1 MNLELL
7 RTFLAVHRAGSL
19 TRAASRLGMSQPTV
33 TAQIRTLEKELGR
46 QLFIRRPDGVR
57 PTGPAD
63 QLARRLAPHLDAL
76 EAVIETE
83 VLQRVPFEQP
93 LHIGGPTELLTV
105 RVLPALAELVAEGLQ
120 LRTVTGMPDELLD
133 GLLAG
138 RHDLVVSTAPPRRRG
153 ISSTPLMDEEFLLV
167 AHPDWKD
174 RLPADVAADA
184 GKALDSVPVVAYA
197 EELPIIR
204 RYWLTVFGRRPPMRA
219 AVVVPDLRG
228 VLATVV
234 AGAGI
239 TVLPRY
245 LAANALEQG
254 ELTVLH
260 QPELPPINTVYL
272 VVRAG
277 SLAQQRIALVHQ
289 KLLTEARSW

>member
-1 MNLELL
+1 
-7 RTFLAVHRAGSL
+7 
-19 TRAASRLGMSQPTV
+19 
-33 TAQIRTLEKELGR
+33 
-46 QLFIRRPDGVR
+46 
-57 PTGPAD
+57 
-63 QLARRLAPHLDAL
+63 
-76 EAVIETE
+76 
-83 VLQRVPFEQP
+83 
-93 LHIGGPTELLTV
+93 
-105 RVLPALAELVAEGLQ
+105 
-120 LRTVTGMPDELLD
+120 
-133 GLLAG
+133 
-138 RHDLVVSTAPPRRRG
+138 
-153 ISSTPLMDEEFLLV
+153 
-167 AHPDWKD
+167 
-174 RLPADVAADA
+174 
-184 GKALDSVPVVAYA
+184 
-197 EELPIIR
+197 
-204 RYWLTVFGRRPPMRA
+204 MRA

-260 QPELPPINTVYL
+260 QPELSPINTIYL

>member
-1 MNLELL
+1 M
-7 RTFLAVHRAGSL
+7 
-19 TRAASRLGMSQPTV
+19 
-33 TAQIRTLEKELGR
+33 
-46 QLFIRRPDGVR
+46 
-57 PTGPAD
+57 
-63 QLARRLAPHLDAL
+63 
-76 EAVIETE
+76 
-83 VLQRVPFEQP
+83 
-93 LHIGGPTELLTV
+93 
-105 RVLPALAELVAEGLQ
+105 
-120 LRTVTGMPDELLD
+120 
-133 GLLAG
+133 
-138 RHDLVVSTAPPRRRG
+138 
-153 ISSTPLMDEEFLLV
+153 
-167 AHPDWKD
+167 
-174 RLPADVAADA
+174 
-184 GKALDSVPVVAYA
+184 PVVAYA

-260 QPELPPINTVYL
+260 QPELSPINTIYL